1 MRSRGE
7 RYAEYLKF
15 KYYATHESAGEKK
28 RRARKKGSLAHF
40 PAFSFFFHSV
50 HALCMGLHE
59 ILTETAASAEHS
71 EPPKL
76 HPPLIHLVL
85 FRTVPWDNF
94 CKLRSSFY
102 SYRLY
107 RHFRTF
113 SAPCTAVYGAS
124 IDYHASPRLFHS
136 LKPLPFDLIDC

>member
-1 MRSRGE
+1 MPPMRARVKKKDA
-7 RYAEYLKF
+7 R
-15 KYYATHESAGEKK
+15 EKK
-28 RRARKKGSLAHF
+28 DRSHTFPLFHF
-40 PAFSFFFHSV
+40 FSVSV

-76 HPPLIHLVL
+76 HPLLIHLVL